1 MMKLKMSPE
10 LSLPL
15 DAVTQK
21 IAFIGRTGS
30 GKTYAA
36 TRLAEMFAG
45 AGAQFV
51 ALDPVGKWW
60 SLRLGADGK
69 PSGFE
74 IPVFGGLHGDLPLE
88 PMMGARIAD
97 LIVDRQIAA
106 VLDVSQFEH
115 NTDKARFAEAFAT
128 RLFYRKKSSPSAI
141 HLFVEEAQEF
151 VPQNPQGEEKRM
163 LGAFER
169 LVKLGRNFGIGASLI
184 SQRPQEINKKALNQT
199 ECLFV
204 FQTTGTHERKAIDA
218 WIADKGIDED
228 IAALLPSLHVGEARV
243 WSPAWLRASLTTKIN
258 AKMTFDASATPKVG
272 AKKVDVKALTPID
285 IAEISKS
292 LADVVE
298 KAKADDPRELRRRI
312 AELEKQ
318 LKAKPTETAAMTKE
332 QARALEKTRELVEIL
347 RTEVAGLKSDG
358 MFADLQELLGDCRAD
373 AASVVVRVDAA
384 VARLAEVPPVSAY
397 GIKWSGTQIPRIAT
411 VVVESPRARPTA
423 AATRDV
429 GFTGELPKG
438 ERAVLTAIAQSPNGA
453 TRDQISALTGYKRQT
468 RDDYI
473 SRLTRKMFAS
483 VHGVGG
489 SVFATQA
496 GLDALGPSF
505 EPLPTGAALVDH
517 WRNRLPRG
525 EWAILELLIG
535 AWPDG
540 LTRESVGESTGFKR
554 QTRDDYISRLVR
566 KKIVEKPQLG
576 APVRASEALMAH
588 AR

>member
-1 MMKLKMSPE
+1 MLKLKMSPD
-10 LSLPL
+10 LVLPI

-21 IAFIGRTGS
+21 FAFIGRTGS

-36 TRLAEMFAG
+36 TKLAELFAE

-60 SLRLGADGK
+60 SLRLGAGGK
-69 PSGFE
+69 PSGFD

-88 PMMGARIAD
+88 PLMGARIAD

-151 VPQNPQGEEKRM
+151 CPQNPQGEEKRM

-243 WSPAWLRASLTTKIN
+243 WSPAWLRVSLTTTIAEKR
-258 AKMTFDASATPKVG
+258 TFDASATPKVG
-272 AKKVDVKALTPID
+272 AKRVEVKALTPID

-292 LADVVE
+292 LSDAVE
-298 KAKADDPRELRRRI
+298 RAKADDPRELKRRI

-318 LKAKPTETAAMTKE
+318 AKSAPAKTVEVPLLTDGQEKGLARLVGELETMRNVVAKFDQRFEAFCDVYVKQRATVTETMARVERWVNGIGSVSLPPAARSAPPLHVNGAHRAPAAPKPAPRQPVATGSGEPMKASLRKILLALAQHGACNKSKLAVLTQFASNGGGFNNYLGAIRTAGWLVGDRNRME
-332 QARALEKTRELVEIL
+332 ITDAGLRALGAFDPLPDDPGALLAEWMRHPELGRAHREIL
-347 RTEVAGLKSDG
+347 RVLDERGAFMSKED
-358 MFADLQELLGDCRAD
+358 
-373 AASVVVRVDAA
+373 
-384 VARLAEVPPVSAY
+384 
-397 GIKWSGTQIPRIAT
+397 IA
-411 VVVESPRARPTA
+411 
-423 AATRDV
+423 
-429 GFTGELPKG
+429 K
-438 ERAVLTAIAQSPNGA
+438 
-453 TRDQISALTGYKRQT
+453 LTGYE
-468 RDDYI
+468 
-473 SRLTRKMFAS
+473 SN
-483 VHGVGG
+483 GG
-489 SVFATQA
+489 GFNN
-496 GLDALGPSF
+496 ALGKLRTLGVIEGKKDS
-505 EPLPTGAALVDH
+505 
-517 WRNRLPRG
+517 
-525 EWAILELLIG
+525 IG
-535 AWPDG
+535 LA
-540 LTRESVGESTGFKR
+540 ESLSG
-554 QTRDDYISRLVR
+554 
-566 KKIVEKPQLG
+566 
-576 APVRASEALMAH
+576 
-588 AR
+588 

>member
-1 MMKLKMSPE
+1 MTKLRVSSE

-36 TRLAEMFAG
+36 TKLAELFAE

-60 SLRLGADGK
+60 SLRLRADGK
-69 PSGFE
+69 PSGLA

-88 PMMGARIAD
+88 PLMGARIAD
-97 LIVDRQIAA
+97 LIVDRQIPA

-115 NTDKARFAEAFAT
+115 NVDKARFAEAFAT

-151 VPQNPQGEEKRM
+151 CPQNPQGEEKRM

-204 FQTTGTHERKAIDA
+204 FQTTGTHERRAIDA

-228 IAALLPSLHVGEARV
+228 IAALLPSLRVGEARV
-243 WSPAWLRASLTTKIN
+243 WSPAWLRVSLTTKIGERR
-258 AKMTFDASATPKVG
+258 TFDASATPEVG
-272 AKKVDVKALTPID
+272 ARKVEVRALTPID
-285 IAEISKS
+285 IAEITKS

-312 AELEKQ
+312 AELERQ
-318 LKAKPTETAAMTKE
+318 
-332 QARALEKTRELVEIL
+332 EKTSPPKTVEVPLLTEEQERRLADL
-347 RTEVAGLKSDG
+347 RDEVAGLRGAVGELD
-358 MFADLQELLGDCRAD
+358 QEFEVLGEMYRGYRRDVVEV
-373 AASVVVRVDAA
+373 AARVSAMIDQVPRGAA
-384 VARLAEVPPVSAY
+384 VRSLQALSRVVPSIRAPVVSAALALRPKVDET
-397 GIKWSGTQIPRIAT
+397 GGT
-411 VVVESPRARPTA
+411 
-423 AATRDV
+423 
-429 GFTGELPKG
+429 LPKG
-438 ERAVLTAIAQSPNGA
+438 ERAVLTAVAQQHPNGA
-453 TRDQISALTGYKRQT
+453 TRDQVSALTGYKRQT
-468 RDDYI
+468 RDEYI
-473 SRLTRKMFAS
+473 SRLARKRLVDVPAI
-483 VHGVGG
+483 GG
-489 SVFATQA
+489 AVFATA
-496 GLDALGPSF
+496 EGLGALGPDF
-505 EPLPTGAALVDH
+505 EPLPTGEALVEH
-517 WRNRLPRG
+517 WKRELPSG
-525 EWAILELLIG
+525 ERRIFELLV
-535 AWPDG
+535 AEWPNGVDRDAI
-540 LTRESVGESTGFKR
+540 TEATGFKR
-554 QTRDDYISRLVR
+554 QTRDEYISRLVR
-566 KKIVEKPQLG
+566 KKIVDKPRLG
-576 APVRASEALMAH
+576 EPVRASGALMG